1 MLYLYTNVDFICCKM
16 STVIQ
21 ACF

>member
-1 MLYLYTNVDFICCKM
+1 MLYLYTNVDFTCCKM